1 MDTILYFYKKRG
13 LEKPE
18 IEPVGLKTYL
28 LIRIGLDVGEE
39 QWFGH
44 KLEQILPVSHDAS
57 HIAIPAEGGKP
68 WAFLWHPWR
77 AFQHRREAKE
87 RQRREQAQRRVWEQ
101 QEARGLAVR
110 KEFIAQV
117 GQMIQRLALEVGE
130 LAGGLGDCSC
140 VYEDSL
146 RKALIE
152 ETKGAG
158 GQPQNG
164 QRPWEEGQESWY
176 GQLDRSEHEK
186 VGSEREAQRQQ
197 KTERILQALWKK
209 DFPVAEFQGY
219 AQEIW
224 IEQLFRH
231 ATLPHFIILGM
242 STALFPVIEAYAG
255 RMKSLRWILTEAE
268 YVEELTGFVEDFYT
282 EYGLAIELQLLQD
295 GAALKRLRF
304 FCKEAVNIVD
314 LTGEAYMAV
323 STVPEGSIWLDLF
336 AVEEKKRRILVRDKK
351 ITYVSMKEI
360 WKIAQ
365 KRCNCPVLP

>member
-1 MDTILYFYKKRG
+1 M
-13 LEKPE
+13 
-18 IEPVGLKTYL
+18 GLKTYL
-28 LIRIGLDVGEE
+28 LVRIGLDVGEE

-44 KLEQILPVSHDAS
+44 KMEQIPPVSHDVS
-57 HIAIPAEGGKP
+57 HKVIPAERRKP
-68 WAFLWHPWR
+68 WAFLRHPWM
-77 AFQHRREAKE
+77 ALRRRGEEKE

-101 QEARGLAVR
+101 EEAREQAVR
-110 KEFIAQV
+110 KEFMAQV

-130 LAGGLGDCSC
+130 LAGGLRDCRC
-140 VYEDSL
+140 VYEESL
-146 RKALIE
+146 RKALME

-158 GQPQNG
+158 CQGQK
-164 QRPWEEGQESWY
+164 PWEERRESRY
-176 GQLDRSEHEK
+176 GQLDMPEHEK
-186 VGSEREAQRQQ
+186 AGSDREEQRQQ
-197 KTERILQALWKK
+197 KAQRILPVLWKK
-209 DFPVAEFQGY
+209 DFPVAEFQDY

-242 STALFPVIEAYAG
+242 SAALFPVIEAYAG

-282 EYGLAIELQLLQD
+282 EYGLAIELQLLKD

-323 STVPEGSIWLDLF
+323 STVPEGSVWLDLF